1 MKSDR
6 YIAIFAPG
14 FEAAMATLLPECLP
28 GVDRI
33 RVFPGMVRFLYAG
46 PPANAASVPFFNNVF
61 FVFQEWETSSIPF
74 GALVRK
80 TPGNDALSGSWSRVR
95 TRAVRTFRVRFSASN
110 KFCSVDRQVMETAE
124 RLISSSTGLTPNR
137 LEPDAEFWYLTR
149 SEGYSCLA
157 YRLPGRPSSTKDLRQ
172 GELRPEIAQLLVA
185 LAAIP
190 PEAAILLD
198 PFAGYGSI
206 PEALARRFPSAVV
219 HAGDIDPERQEDLR
233 TRFGNSR
240 RIVLHPCGVSELTG
254 LEGGSVD
261 AVVTD
266 PPWGMWE
273 GERYSG
279 ERSIPALYRQMLEV
293 FAGLLK
299 SGGRLCVLTGAKREF
314 EEAVARSTVFAEA
327 AKNPGFRTDI
337 LVNGKK
343 SAAYILDRP

>member
-1 MKSDR
+1 
-6 YIAIFAPG
+6 
-14 FEAAMATLLPECLP
+14 MASFLGECLP

-61 FVFQEWETSSIPF
+61 LVLQEWETSSIPF
-74 GALVRK
+74 PALVRK
-80 TPGNDALSGSWSRVR
+80 SSGNESFAAVWSRAR
-95 TRAVRTFRVRFSASN
+95 TRAVKTFRVRFSASN
-110 KFCSVDRQVMETAE
+110 KFCSVERPVMDAAE
-124 RLISSSTGLTPNR
+124 RLISSATGLSPNR

-149 SEGYSCLA
+149 SEGYSCLG
-157 YRLPGRPSSTKDLRQ
+157 YRLPGRPSSTKELRP

-185 LAAIP
+185 LAGIP
-190 PEAAILLD
+190 PEPAALLD

-206 PEALARRFPSAVV
+206 PEALARRYPSAVV

-240 RIVLHPCGVSELTG
+240 RIVLHPCGVSGLTEL
-254 LEGGSVD
+254 EAGSVD

-279 ERSIPALYRQMLEV
+279 ERSIPALYRQMLDV
-293 FAGLLK
+293 FARLLK

-314 EEAVARSTVFAEA
+314 EEAVAASGAFAGEA
-327 AKNPGFRTDI
+327 GKPGFRTDI